1 LNKILL
7 DTNSYVAFKRGED
20 AALDIVRTG
29 EFLVLSTVVIGELL
43 AGFAAGRRET
53 DNRRELTAFLDSPRV
68 RVLGVDI
75 KTADFYAVVWMQ
87 LRRQGKPI
95 PSNDLWIAATALQH
109 GLAVFT
115 YDQHFQDIDGLR
127 TGTVPADFLP

>member
-1 LNKILL
+1 MWI
-7 DTNSYVAFKRGED
+7 S
-20 AALDIVRTG
+20 
-29 EFLVLSTVVIGELL
+29 
-43 AGFAAGRRET
+43 
-53 DNRRELTAFLDSPRV
+53 
-68 RVLGVDI
+68 

-87 LRRQGKPI
+87 LRRKGKPI

-127 TGTVPADFLP
+127 TGIVPADFLP